1 MGVTAF
7 VSRVANYFS
16 FKEPLAAM
24 EFSDEELLEDAHE
37 KLIQA
42 RNVFATTEPDFIDYA
57 VYNLQA
63 AEERYNSLF
72 KRIKRSHY
80 NA

>member
-7 VSRVANYFS
+7 ASRVANYLAL
-16 FKEPLAAM
+16 KEP
-24 EFSDEELLEDAHE
+24 ETVKVFTDEELLEDARE
-37 KLIQA
+37 QLIQA
-42 RNVFATTEPDFIDYA
+42 RNTFALTEPDFIDYA
-57 VYNLQA
+57 VYNLRA

-72 KRIKRSHY
+72 KRIKNKHL

>member
-7 VSRVANYFS
+7 VSQIVNH
-16 FKEPLAAM
+16 LALKGPDPM
-24 EFSDEELLEDAHE
+24 EQFTDEELLDDARE

-42 RNVFATTEPDFIDYA
+42 RNIFATTEPDFIDYA
-57 VYNLQA
+57 VYNLRA
-63 AEERYNSLF
+63 AEERYNSL
-72 KRIKRSHY
+72 IKRLKKKYH